1 MLKTREM
8 LNMLNVGLENGPFWA
23 HIFPKHLT
31 YLTYL
36 INISRVLRISW
47 GKPFKHI

>member
-23 HIFPKHLT
+23 HIFPQT
-31 YLTYL
+31 FN
-36 INISRVLRISW
+36 IFNISRVLRIFL
-47 GKPFKHI
+47 GKAF